1 MKQIL
6 VELDD
11 AVAEQL
17 ERVAPARSRKRSEF
31 VRRAIQEAIWAL
43 EEQRTAEAYRAM
55 PDEEGAWL
63 GAEAWEPEPSEAPR
77 QPTRRRRAR

>member
-11 AVAEQL
+11 LVAEQL

-31 VRRAIQEAIWAL
+31 VRRAIQEALWAL
-43 EEQRTAEAYRAM
+43 DERRTGEAYRAA
-55 PDEEGAWL
+55 PDDEAAWI
-63 GAEAWEPEPSEAPR
+63 GAEAWEPEPYAAPPKPR
-77 QPTRRRRAR
+77 ARRRS